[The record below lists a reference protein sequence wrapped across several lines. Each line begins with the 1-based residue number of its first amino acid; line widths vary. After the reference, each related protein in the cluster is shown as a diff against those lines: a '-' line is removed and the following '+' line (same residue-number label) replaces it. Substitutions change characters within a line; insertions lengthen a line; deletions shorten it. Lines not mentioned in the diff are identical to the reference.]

1 MGSLFEYISWR
12 GDISLADVP
21 TTPVD
26 TLIFSLLSYVD
37 FTGIVPQNTEQAVR
51 LGDAIEQWLTAPHV
65 EKTAFERNHTL
76 LLRAVKDTVRFGDL
90 PVTAARK
97 IHDRTAGIQFGAL
110 AFLLPGQTVFIA
122 FEGTDDSL
130 VGWKEDLRM
139 SYECPVP
146 GHLKAAEYTFEIANA
161 FPLRRLLLGGHSKG
175 GNLALY
181 AAVKGDRSYRHR
193 IAALYNHDGPGFC
206 DDTVNT
212 PTYREMQPRIVTYL
226 PASSIVAV
234 LLEHD
239 NNYKIVKSSNKG
251 ILQHDGYSWEVQGGN
266 FVRSEERSPLGKKTE
281 AVIARFLRE
290 TTPEHRRQFV
300 ETLFQL
306 LEASEEDSVTG
317 LGKQKSLRNIL
328 RAYTGLAPEVRE
340 MLSQTVS
347 KLNQV
352 RRTVTREQRDAI
364 DEKTD
369 A

>member
-12 GDISLADVP
+12 GDISLANVP
-21 TTPVD
+21 VTPVD
-26 TLIFSLLSYVD
+26 ALIFSLLSYLNLI
-37 FTGIVPQNTEQAVR
+37 GIVPEGTDEPIR
-51 LGDAIEQWLTAPHV
+51 LSEAAERWLAEPHV

-76 LLRAVKDTVRFGDL
+76 LLRAVKDTVRFGEL
-90 PVTAARK
+90 SVVAARK
-97 IHDRTAGIQFGAL
+97 IHDRSAGVQFGAL
-110 AFLLPGQTVFIA
+110 SFLLPGQTVFVA

-139 SYECPVP
+139 GYECPIP
-146 GHLKAAEYTFEIANA
+146 GHLKAAEYTLAVANA

-181 AAVKGDRSYRHR
+181 AAVKGAPAYRHR
-193 IAALYNHDGPGFC
+193 IAGVYNHDGPGFC
-206 DDTVNT
+206 DDTVST
-212 PTYREMQPRIVTYL
+212 PAYLEMRDRIVTYL
-226 PASSIVAV
+226 PEASIVAV

-239 NNYKIVKSSNKG
+239 NNYQIVKSTNKG
-251 ILQHDGYSWEVQGGN
+251 LLQHDGYSWQVEGGS
-266 FVRSEERSPLGKKTE
+266 FVFSEERTPFGKKTE
-281 AVIARFLRE
+281 AVIARFLQE
-290 TTPEHRRQFV
+290 TTPEHKRQFV

-306 LEASEEDSVTG
+306 LEASEEDSLTA
-317 LGKQKSLRNIL
+317 LGKKKSLQNIL

-352 RRTVTREQRDAI
+352 RRAVTKEQKGDAE
-364 DEKTD
+364 DSD